1 MTDTDHTPSALID
14 LGVACGIA
22 DHYWDA
28 RGERHRPPGATLRHL
43 LHAMGVLERR
53 DADEAA
59 IAAALRA
66 ERDAPW
72 QRTVAPVHVLP
83 AGAPAGIGVVI
94 ATDALEQPL
103 RWKLLDED
111 GGSREGDIVPAAL
124 QPAGERDGADAASH
138 GSREGV
144 AVERRRLELPSLAE
158 GYHALTLSRADGT
171 PLPRAS
177 ARLIV
182 APVRCHDRPDLR
194 TWGPA
199 TQLYAL
205 RSARNHG
212 MGDFSD
218 LAALCRQFAPLGAEV
233 VGINPLHALF
243 AHDPEQASPYSP
255 SSRLFLNP
263 QYIALDAVPG
273 FDDLDPSLRA
283 SDDELRAL
291 RAAEFVD
298 WTRVA
303 ALSSSTLEALHAHA
317 FDTADPSLQTF
328 ARWRGD
334 AGEPLERFALF
345 EALRERNA
353 ASEHE
358 PTCAWWDWPDGLD
371 RPDSPAC
378 ARAAT
383 ELADRIT
390 HHAWLQWLA
399 AGQLD
404 AAATAAR
411 DAGMSVGLYQD
422 LAVGTAAGGSDAWAA
437 QSAYLR
443 GVGVG
448 APPDDFSANGQG
460 WGLPPLD
467 PRALR
472 EQGYEPFA
480 QMLRANMRA
489 AGAIR
494 IDHVM
499 GLARL
504 FWIPD
509 GCSPTEGAYITYPL
523 DDMLA
528 VLALESRRARCLVI
542 GEDLGTVPEGFRER
556 LRDAGVLSYKLMY
569 FEKDYEGDQGFVAS
583 RDYSAISL
591 VGANTHDL
599 PTLRGWW
606 DGDDL
611 TLRDELGL
619 MPSPAFLDA
628 QRDERRADKGRL
640 LRTMN
645 HVGALPAGTDP
656 DRTDEVRMDEALVA
670 AVHAFLAMSPSRVLV
685 ANLEDLVGQHEQM
698 NLPGTD
704 RDVYPNWRRRLPVD
718 LEGIAASPGVVR
730 TANAIGEHR

>member
-1 MTDTDHTPSALID
+1 MTDTDTTPSALID

-28 RGERHRPPGATLRHL
+28 RGERHRPPGSTLRHL
-43 LHAMGVLERR
+43 LHAMGVLERT
-53 DADEAA
+53 DADDGA
-59 IAAALRA
+59 IAAALQA

-72 QRTVAPVHVLP
+72 QRTVPPVRVLH
-83 AGAPAGIGVVI
+83 GGTPAGIALVI
-94 ATDALEQPL
+94 AGEALEQGL
-103 RWKLLDED
+103 RWTLLDER
-111 GGSREGDIVPAAL
+111 GSTREGEIVPARL
-124 QPAGERDGADAASH
+124 DGADERGTGDGPSH
-138 GSREGV
+138 GSRDGV
-144 AVERRRLELPSLAE
+144 AVERRWLVLPALDE
-158 GYHALTLSRADGT
+158 GYHTLTLARIDGT
-171 PLPRAS
+171 TLPGAS
-177 ARLIV
+177 ARVIV
-182 APVRCHDRPDLR
+182 APARCHDRPDLR
-194 TWGPA
+194 AWGPA

-212 MGDFSD
+212 MGDFTD
-218 LAALCRQFAPLGAEV
+218 LATLCRQFAPLGAQV
-233 VGINPLHALF
+233 IGINPLHALF
-243 AHDPEQASPYSP
+243 PHDPEQASPYSP

-273 FDDLDPSLRA
+273 FDALDASSRP
-283 SDDELRAL
+283 SDDEMQAL

-303 ALSSSTLEALHAHA
+303 AVSSTTLEALHAYA
-317 FDTADPSLQTF
+317 LATEDPSLEAF
-328 ARWRGD
+328 AVWRAG

-404 AAATAAR
+404 AAAAAAR
-411 DAGMSVGLYQD
+411 DAGMGVGLYQD

-509 GCSPTEGAYITYPL
+509 GCSPTEGAYVTYPL

-542 GEDLGTVPEGFRER
+542 GEDLGTVPDGFRER
-556 LRDAGVLSYKLMY
+556 LAQAGVLSYKLMY
-569 FEKDYEGDQGFVAS
+569 FEKDYEGDQGFIAS
-583 RDYSAISL
+583 RDYSATSL

-606 DGDDL
+606 EEADL

-619 MPSPAFLDA
+619 MPSPAFLAA

-640 LRTMN
+640 LRTMG

-656 DRTDEVRMDEALVA
+656 DRADEVHMDEALVA

-704 RDVYPNWRRRLPVD
+704 RDVYPNWRRRLPAD
-718 LEGIAASPGVVR
+718 LAGIAASPGVVR
-730 TANAIGEHR
+730 TASAIGEHR